1 MQKIFW
7 EGVKSCVL
15 MFFSG
20 KGFTAGI
27 LMGMGGGGVTEVASA
42 GFWSGKR
49 KFCKV
54 EQDFF

>member
-1 MQKIFW
+1 M
-7 EGVKSCVL
+7 L